1 MSSRPAG
8 TRATGQGRHKKPLPL
23 TDIIDP
29 RTGEPLPRCRYCQR
43 SLRPK
48 KTTAKEYPLTVPR
61 CNDTCC
67 SSPMCRDQNRE
78 AKGLDVAGDVDS
90 AAGLQQ
96 QYPVP
101 ALEWYLQRRRMRL
114 LNDALAVRATS
125 SRSGSYE
132 QFTR

>member
-8 TRATGQGRHKKPLPL
+8 TRATGQGRNKKPLPL

-29 RTGEPLPRCRYCQR
+29 RTGEPLPHCRFCQR

-48 KTTAKEYPLTVPR
+48 LTTAKEYPLTVPR

-78 AKGLDVAGDVDS
+78 EKGGAAPEKDS

-96 QYPVP
+96 QYPEP
-101 ALEWYLQRRRMRL
+101 ALDWYIQQRRMRL
-114 LNDALAVRATS
+114 LNDALAVRATT
-125 SRSGSYE
+125 SRSGTND